1 MKLNENN
8 AKFAIVQTAFHGGGV
23 VKFTN
28 SLNYAKRILA
38 QVISS
43 DCTCGCADIVPVTVE
58 GAEEI
63 LNNVEDKN
71 ERNYLKE
78 NMVLYKDLPSFNT
91 NLHYGTICK

>member
-1 MKLNENN
+1 MKLTENN
-8 AKFAIVQTAFHGGGV
+8 SKFAIVQTAFHGGGV

-43 DCTCGCADIVPVTVE
+43 DCTCGCADIVPVTEE

-63 LNNVEDKN
+63 FNNVEDKN